1 MLVFFSDG
9 VTDRSNGRG
18 ELYGVER
25 LKQAALG
32 SRADAARIMLY
43 TLLGEVQGW
52 AGGAPA
58 EDDMTLI
65 VAKVR

>member
-1 MLVFFSDG
+1 MLVLYSDG
-9 VTDRSNGRG
+9 VTDRSNSRG

-25 LKQAALG
+25 LKEAARR
-32 SRADAARIMLY
+32 SQADASRLALY

-58 EDDMTLI
+58 EDDITLI